1 LVEERKTK
9 VSSETHKVSEFPI
22 LGMGDNERRRMPMVE
37 RFHAVAGLSRITE
50 HREQLEKSG
59 QDRWAARQS

>member
-1 LVEERKTK
+1 
-9 VSSETHKVSEFPI
+9 
-22 LGMGDNERRRMPMVE
+22 MGDNERRRMPMVE